1 MNLEK
6 LVKNQLSEVK
16 DKKSSLIS
24 ENKYVL
30 HKVEKL
36 IENTDFNNKTD
47 VIIFR
52 GEFIKEMRI
61 LRENNLLSEQP
72 DMGNLSAGLGFLA
85 KKVGKSLWDMMF
97 KKFYAQIA
105 ESLGFDSNSFMFKVI
120 VNAIQFMEWSD
131 MGKILGGDCDLLVR
145 KISTAI
151 ISSIREKIGA
161 RIGMGGTGN
170 ELIGMTL
177 TQAFVD
183 DENSTVAKAIQQ
195 NISPIVCRKMEEWLG
210 KAEQKGQQAKMEAEG
225 TKKSGQSTETK
236 PGFMETGQKTM
247 GL

>member
-16 DKKSSLIS
+16 DKKNSLIS
-24 ENKYVL
+24 ESKYVL
-30 HKVEKL
+30 HRVETL
-36 IENTDFNNKTD
+36 VENTDFNNKTD
-47 VIIFR
+47 ILIFR

-61 LRENNLLSEQP
+61 LRENNLLNEQP
-72 DMGNLSAGLGFLA
+72 DMSGLSAGLSFLGR
-85 KKVGKSLWDMMF
+85 KIGKSLWDMMF

-145 KISTAI
+145 KLSTAI
-151 ISSIREKIGA
+151 LASIEEKIRA
-161 RIGMGGTGN
+161 RMNMGGTGN
-170 ELIGMTL
+170 DIIGNTL
-177 TQAFVD
+177 MQAFVD

-210 KAEQKGQQAKMEAEG
+210 KAEQKGLQAKQEAEG
-225 TKKSGQSTETK
+225 AKKAEPSDESK
-236 PGFMETGQKTM
+236 PGFMDATMKTM

>member
-1 MNLEK
+1 MNLESNIK
-6 LVKNQLSEVK
+6 YQLNEIKERKNT
-16 DKKSSLIS
+16 LIS
-24 ENKYVL
+24 ESKYVL
-30 HKVEKL
+30 HRLENL

-47 VIIFR
+47 ILIFR
-52 GEFIKEMRI
+52 GELIKEMRI
-61 LRENNLLSEQP
+61 LRENNLLNEQP
-72 DMGNLSAGLGFLA
+72 DMSGLGIGLGFLA

-131 MGKILGGDCDLLVR
+131 MSKILGGDCDLLVR
-145 KISTAI
+145 KLSTAI
-151 ISSIREKIGA
+151 ISSIREKIQA

-183 DENSTVAKAIQQ
+183 DENSAVAKAIQQ

-210 KAEQKGQQAKMEAEG
+210 KAEQKGLQAKKEAEG
-225 TKKSGQSTETK
+225 TKKSEPSAESK
-236 PGFMETGQKTM
+236 PGFMETGKATM